1 MKFIDL
7 FLRKNRNLHHAK
19 KKKKKSSEIKEQIE
33 YNLSIKILI
42 ENLFLND

>member
-7 FLRKNRNLHHAK
+7 FLRKNRNLHHA
-19 KKKKKSSEIKEQIE
+19 KKKKSSEIKEQIE